1 MKRNIVE
8 KGKGNG
14 PQVFGDVMQGGFFWK
29 EFGDLNL
36 VKPLATA
43 AIRGDEFGS
52 GLSVGVDVIE
62 EAAVDELLGFDALA
76 AIGFGEEIL
85 IGR

>member
-1 MKRNIVE
+1 M
-8 KGKGNG
+8 
-14 PQVFGDVMQGGFFWK
+14 
-29 EFGDLNL
+29 
-36 VKPLATA
+36 KPLASA

-62 EAAVDELLGFDALA
+62 KAAVDELLGFDALA